1 MFFRMELC
9 NFVYMKKSICFYY
22 HHFNEIGGVE
32 VAVINLIERI
42 HNDYDITIAYSAKES
57 SIEMLIN
64 LSQYANIVNLNH
76 KELEVDTVVY
86 CSIYCKKDRIKA
98 NKELRWLHGCLTD
111 MKVKLPKESIDNYIA
126 VGQVC
131 KEQLDSQLVNQKS
144 ILIYNEINSDIH
156 NLSNEHIP
164 EKQPL
169 TLVTVSRISREKGFE
184 RMLKV
189 AEKLKGIDYIWHIV
203 GSGYDKKYEEHIKK
217 LAPDNWVF
225 HGKLENPFPYIKNAD
240 FLLQLSDY
248 EAFGFVLLEALILGT
263 TVITTNYSSAS
274 EMINETNGYIIRK
287 DLTDFTPS
295 MLVKKEFTHEH
306 KSGFE
311 QWKKLL

>member
-1 MFFRMELC
+1 
-9 NFVYMKKSICFYY
+9 MKKSICFYY

-32 VAVINLIERI
+32 VAILNLIERL
-42 HNDYDITIAYSAKES
+42 HNDYDITIAYSAKDS
-57 SIEMLIN
+57 SIEMLIK
-64 LSQYANIVNLNH
+64 LSQYASIVNLNH

-86 CSIYCKKDRIKA
+86 CSIYCVKDKIKA
-98 NKELRWLHGCLTD
+98 KNQLRWMHGCLTD
-111 MKVKLPKESIDNYIA
+111 MKVKLPKETIDNYIA
-126 VGQVC
+126 VGKVC
-131 KEQLDSQLVNQKS
+131 KEQLDVQLTNQKS
-144 ILIYNEINSDIH
+144 ILIYNEIKSDIH
-156 NLSNEHIP
+156 NLANEHIP
-164 EKQPL
+164 EQKPL

-225 HGKLENPFPYIKNAD
+225 HGKLENPFSYIKNAD

-263 TVITTNYSSAS
+263 TVVTTNYSSAS
-274 EMINETNGYIIRK
+274 EMINETNGYIIKK
-287 DLTDFTPS
+287 DLTDFTPEL
-295 MLVKKEFTHEH
+295 LVKKEFTHKH